1 MSSHDTGIAS
11 PVTPRRE
18 CATATATPV
27 VSGPC
32 ESKIHSWHLDRL
44 AMVYIRQSTTY
55 QVLNHRESRERQ
67 YALADHAVALGWPRE
82 RVVVVDDD
90 QARTGRT
97 AEARSG
103 FHRLLAEVTME
114 HVGVIL
120 GIEMSRIA
128 RNNRDWHNLLE
139 MCAVVGTILS
149 DEDRLYDPNDPSDR
163 LLLGLGGLMSE
174 YEAIIMRNRLE
185 RGRLNK
191 ARRGELFQR
200 VPFGYVKVPS
210 GGVALDPD
218 EQARQVVHLI
228 FDKFDELGSIYG
240 LLHYLVRHDIRLGM
254 RLQDGPQR
262 GQLVWRRPALPTL
275 NNLLHHPM
283 YAGAYSYG
291 RSPRKARKN
300 ASDADGTG
308 HRFAPMSEWKVLL
321 LDRVPAY
328 ITWERYLAN
337 QQRLQQNRSLPR
349 SPGTPR
355 NGAAL
360 LVGLI
365 VCGTCGRRMHAS
377 YPARTKP
384 QYTCERH
391 LKEAREQ
398 TCHSVSAAAIDEL
411 VAAQVLRALEPAALE
426 LSLKAIADIEQDR
439 ARLHRHW
446 KQKLERARYEAQ
458 RAERQY
464 QATEP
469 ENRLV
474 ARTLERRWEEA
485 LNTQRQL
492 EEEYDRFA
500 REELRQLGTE
510 ERARILALSR
520 DIPALWNA
528 PATTAADRKEIVR
541 HLVEKV
547 VVHVQFDSEY
557 VDIMIHWQGGF
568 TSQHEVVRPVLRFEQ
583 LRGYEQLKDRIVRC
597 RGAGDT
603 AVQIAAKL
611 NSDGFRTPKSK
622 KEYTKDS
629 VQKLIARF
637 GLVNE
642 KATDGELGPNE
653 WWLADLSRE
662 LDVNEGKLRSWAVRG
677 WLYARR
683 TPKLG
688 LWIAWAD
695 GQERRRLTQLKE
707 HSRRGVRHLPELT
720 TPKPRAKGR

>member
-1 MSSHDTGIAS
+1 
-11 PVTPRRE
+11 
-18 CATATATPV
+18 
-27 VSGPC
+27 
-32 ESKIHSWHLDRL
+32 
-44 AMVYIRQSTTY
+44 MVYIRQSTPY

-67 YALADHAVALGWPRE
+67 YALVEHAVALGWPRE

-90 QARTGRT
+90 QAHTART
-97 AEARSG
+97 ADVRRG
-103 FHRLLAEVTME
+103 FHRILAEVTME
-114 HVGVIL
+114 HVGLIL

-139 MCAVVGTILS
+139 MCAVVGTILA
-149 DEDRLYDPNDPSDR
+149 DEDVVYDPNDPSDR
-163 LLLGLGGLMSE
+163 LLLGLSGLMSE

-191 ARRGELFQR
+191 AQRGELFQR
-200 VPFGYVKVPS
+200 VPFGYVKLPA

-218 EQARQVVHLI
+218 EQARRVVQLL

-254 RLQDGPQR
+254 RHQDGPQR
-262 GQLVWRRPALPTL
+262 GQLVWRRPSLPTL
-275 NNLLHHPM
+275 NHLLHHPI

-291 RSPRKARKN
+291 RSPRKVER
-300 ASDADGTG
+300 SDPGAGEAG

-321 LDRVPAY
+321 LGRLPAY

-337 QQRLQQNRSLPR
+337 QQRLQQNRSLPG

-355 NGAAL
+355 HGAAL
-360 LVGLI
+360 LVGLL
-365 VCGTCGRRMHAS
+365 VCSTCGRCLRAS
-377 YPARTKP
+377 YPAQSKAH
-384 QYTCERH
+384 YSCDRH
-391 LKEAREQ
+391 LREAREQ
-398 TCHSVSAAAIDEL
+398 VCHGLNAAAIDGL
-411 VAAQVLRALEPAALE
+411 VATQVLRALEPAELE

-446 KQKLERARYEAQ
+446 QQQLERARYEAQ

-469 ENRLV
+469 EHRLV

-485 LNTQRQL
+485 LSTQRQL
-492 EEEYDRFA
+492 EEEYDRFT
-500 REELRQLGTE
+500 REEPRQLGTE
-510 ERARILALSR
+510 ERARIRALSR

-528 PATTAADRKEIVR
+528 PGTTAADRKAIIR

-547 VVHVQFDSEY
+547 VVHVKHDSEL
-557 VDIMIHWQGGF
+557 VDVTIHWQGGF
-568 TSQHEVVRPVLRFEQ
+568 TSRHEVVRPVLRFEQ
-583 LRGYEQLKDRIVRC
+583 LRGYEQLKDRIVRY

-611 NSDGFRTPKSK
+611 NRAGFRTPKTK
-622 KEYTKDS
+622 KEYTKDT

-642 KATDGELGPNE
+642 KAADGELGPNE

-662 LDVNEGKLRSWAVRG
+662 LDVTEGKLRSWAVRG
-677 WLYARR
+677 WLSARR
-683 TPKLG
+683 TPKSG
-688 LWIAWAD
+688 LWIVWAD
-695 GQERRRLTQLKE
+695 GQERRRLTRLKE
-707 HSRRGVRHLPELT
+707 HSRRGVTHPPGLI
-720 TPKPRAKGR
+720 TPKRRTKGH